1 MFNMKEGIGAILL
14 IVGIYACIRSFL
26 GREFYLAGIGG
37 SGPSK
42 PLPNWIARPF
52 AFLLGIGAVMLGWGL
67 LRS

>member
-42 PLPNWIARPF
+42 PRRTGSRGRLPFCSELAQ
-52 AFLLGIGAVMLGWGL
+52 
-67 LRS
+67 